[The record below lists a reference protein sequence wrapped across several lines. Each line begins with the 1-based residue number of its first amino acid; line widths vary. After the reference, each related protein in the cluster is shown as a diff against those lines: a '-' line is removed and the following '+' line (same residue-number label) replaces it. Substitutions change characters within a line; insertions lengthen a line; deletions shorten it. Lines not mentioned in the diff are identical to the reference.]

1 MLQAREKRQRRNS
14 EANLLQLGAAKRL
27 SESPS
32 KLEKSP
38 TQQRRRSIQ
47 MNSPLPSSKQI
58 RSWRKS
64 YYYMY
69 LFYKILVIFQVMQTD
84 IHCVADLGGGGSDDI
99 VSFVY
104 IYNKIISFWRKNIL
118 NLFMIPCVLNRI
130 YKDSHIIALV
140 DLYKKKTK
148 SFIMELRS
156 LDIMLLPS

>member
-69 LFYKILVIFQVMQTD
+69 LFYKNFG
-84 IHCVADLGGGGSDDI
+84 HFSSDANRHTLCCRFREN
-99 VSFVY
+99 VKTLFLLFLF
-104 IYNKIISFWRKNIL
+104 IIKSYLLKKKFL
-118 NLFMIPCVLNRI
+118 NLFMIPCVWNRI

-140 DLYKKKTK
+140 GLYKKKTR
-148 SFIMELRS
+148 SFIMELQS

>member
-69 LFYKILVIFQVMQTD
+69 LFYKNFGHFSSDANRHTLCCRFRENVKTLFLSFIF
-84 IHCVADLGGGGSDDI
+84 
-99 VSFVY
+99 
-104 IYNKIISFWRKNIL
+104 IIKSYLLMKKKIL
-118 NLFMIPCVLNRI
+118 NLFMIPC
-130 YKDSHIIALV
+130 IALV
-140 DLYKKKTK
+140 DLYKKKTR
-148 SFIMELRS
+148 SFIMELQS

>member
-32 KLEKSP
+32 KLERSP

-84 IHCVADLGGGGSDDI
+84 IHCVADFRENVKTLFLLFLFIIKSYLLKKNNLKLVHDTLCI
-99 VSFVY
+99 KSY
-104 IYNKIISFWRKNIL
+104 IRIAIL
-118 NLFMIPCVLNRI
+118 
-130 YKDSHIIALV
+130 
-140 DLYKKKTK
+140 
-148 SFIMELRS
+148 
-156 LDIMLLPS
+156 

>member
-64 YYYMY
+64 YYYMSCTY
-69 LFYKILVIFQVMQTD
+69 FIKFWPFFKWCKQTY
-84 IHCVADLGGGGSDDI
+84 IVLQISGKCENI

-104 IYNKIISFWRKNIL
+104 IYNKIISFDEKKNL
-118 NLFMIPCVLNRI
+118 
-130 YKDSHIIALV
+130 KLV
-140 DLYKKKTK
+140 HDTMH
-148 SFIMELRS
+148 SVGWS
-156 LDIMLLPS
+156 L